1 MTKTFFLKS
10 IKNPHKSFTMSSNTF
25 KEDFMKSNKKT
36 QKTNK
41 RNLYLFASSFLV
53 IAIVAVLTILTNG
66 SSTPEIVEESATGEL
81 IINKADIT
89 KTASFYPVESNGTY
103 MEIIAVRANDD
114 TVRTALNTC
123 QVCYGSG
130 RGYYEQ
136 LGDVLI
142 CNNCGNQFTI
152 DQIELQKGGC
162 NPVPILDDMKT
173 EDDDQIAINPDTLVV
188 FEPLFANWK
197 R

>member
-1 MTKTFFLKS
+1 MKANSKKTK
-10 IKNPHKSFTMSSNTF
+10 KNKKNIFIISGGILALLIVAILTVATGGTDTPEAVDISSGGELMIN
-25 KEDFMKSNKKT
+25 KED
-36 QKTNK
+36 
-41 RNLYLFASSFLV
+41 V
-53 IAIVAVLTILTNG
+53 
-66 SSTPEIVEESATGEL
+66 
-81 IINKADIT
+81 T
-89 KTASFYPVESNGTY
+89 KTASFYPYESNGTY

-123 QVCYGSG
+123 QVCYASG

-152 DQIELQKGGC
+152 DQIEIVKGGC

-173 EDDDQIAINPDTLVV
+173 ESDDQIAINTESLTV

>member
-1 MTKTFFLKS
+1 MKATKTKS
-10 IKNPHKSFTMSSNTF
+10 KM
-25 KEDFMKSNKKT
+25 NKK
-36 QKTNK
+36 N
-41 RNLYLFASSFLV
+41 RLLIAGSILAVVV
-53 IAIVAVLTILTNG
+53 IAILTFATGGTN
-66 SSTPEIVEESATGEL
+66 TPEAVEVSAGGEL

-89 KTASFYPVESNGTY
+89 KTASFYPYESNGTY

-123 QVCYGSG
+123 QVCYSSG

-136 LGDVLI
+136 LGDILI

-152 DQIELQKGGC
+152 DQIEKIKGGC
-162 NPVPILDDMKT
+162 NPVPILDDMKS
-173 EDDDQIAINPDTLVV
+173 ENDDQIAINAEELVA

>member
-1 MTKTFFLKS
+1 MKKT
-10 IKNPHKSFTMSSNTF
+10 NQH
-25 KEDFMKSNKKT
+25 SNKK
-36 QKTNK
+36 KG
-41 RNLYLFASSFLV
+41 LYLGSGL
-53 IAIVAVLTILTNG
+53 IAILLIVVLTLATG
-66 SSTPEIVEESATGEL
+66 KDPEPEVLASNNAGEL
-81 IINKADIT
+81 IIDKANIT
-89 KTASFYPVESNGTY
+89 KTASFYPYESNGTY

-123 QVCYGSG
+123 QVCYNSG

-136 LGDVLI
+136 LGNVLI

-152 DQIELQKGGC
+152 DQIELIKGGC
-162 NPVPILDDMKT
+162 NPVPIVDDMKT
-173 EDDDQIAINPDTLVV
+173 ENDTTIAINPESLAA

>member
-1 MTKTFFLKS
+1 
-10 IKNPHKSFTMSSNTF
+10 
-25 KEDFMKSNKKT
+25 MKKANNR
-36 QKTNK
+36 TNK
-41 RNLYLFASSFLV
+41 RKLVYLGTGF
-53 IAIVAVLTILTNG
+53 VAVLLVVLLTLATG
-66 SSTPEIVEESATGEL
+66 KESTPEVLESNAEGEL

-89 KTASFYPVESNGTY
+89 KTASFYPYESNGTY
-103 MEIIAVRANDD
+103 MEIIAIRANDN

-123 QVCYGSG
+123 QVCYNSG

-152 DQIELQKGGC
+152 DQIELVKGGC

-173 EDDDQIAINPDTLVV
+173 ESDDTIAINPESLATY
-188 FEPLFANWK
+188 ESLFANWK
-197 R
+197 N

>member
-1 MTKTFFLKS
+1 MKKT
-10 IKNPHKSFTMSSNTF
+10 NQH
-25 KEDFMKSNKKT
+25 SNKK
-36 QKTNK
+36 NG
-41 RNLYLFASSFLV
+41 LYLGSGLV
-53 IAIVAVLTILTNG
+53 AILLIVVLTLATG
-66 SSTPEIVEESATGEL
+66 KDPEPEVLASNNAGEL
-81 IINKADIT
+81 IIDKANIT
-89 KTASFYPVESNGTY
+89 KTASFYPYESNGTY

-123 QVCYGSG
+123 QVCYNSG

-136 LGDVLI
+136 LGNVLI

-152 DQIELQKGGC
+152 NQIELIKGGC
-162 NPVPILDDMKT
+162 NPVPIVDDMKT
-173 EDDDQIAINPDTLVV
+173 ENDTTIAINPESLAA

>member
-1 MTKTFFLKS
+1 MKAASKNTK
-10 IKNPHKSFTMSSNTF
+10 M
-25 KEDFMKSNKKT
+25 NKKT
-36 QKTNK
+36 IFIISGSI
-41 RNLYLFASSFLV
+41 L
-53 IAIVAVLTILTNG
+53 AVLVLAILTFTTGGTN
-66 SSTPEIVEESATGEL
+66 TPEAVEVSSGGEL
-81 IINKADIT
+81 IINKEDIT
-89 KTASFYPVESNGTY
+89 KTASFYPYESNGTY

-123 QVCYGSG
+123 QVCYSSG

-152 DQIELQKGGC
+152 DQIEKIKGGC

-173 EDDDQIAINPDTLVV
+173 ENDDQIAINAESLAA

>member
-1 MTKTFFLKS
+1 MRKTDTKAKK
-10 IKNPHKSFTMSSNTF
+10 IK
-25 KEDFMKSNKKT
+25 
-36 QKTNK
+36 
-41 RNLYLFASSFLV
+41 LVYLGTGF
-53 IAIVAVLTILTNG
+53 IAILLIVVFTLISGNDP
-66 SSTPEIVEESATGEL
+66 TPEVLESNAVGEL

-89 KTASFYPVESNGTY
+89 KIASFYPYESNGTY
-103 MEIIAVRANDD
+103 MEIIAIRANDD

-123 QVCYGSG
+123 QVCYSSG

-152 DQIELQKGGC
+152 DQIELIKGGC
-162 NPVPILDDMKT
+162 NPVPITDDMKT
-173 EDDDQIAINPDTLVV
+173 ENDDSIAINPESLSV